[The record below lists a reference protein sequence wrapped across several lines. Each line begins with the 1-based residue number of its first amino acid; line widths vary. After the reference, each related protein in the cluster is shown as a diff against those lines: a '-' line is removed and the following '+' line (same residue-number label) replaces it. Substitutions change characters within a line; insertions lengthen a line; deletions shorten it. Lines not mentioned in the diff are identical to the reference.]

1 MSLMLLGT
9 KLGMTRVYRED
20 GVNVPVTVIQL
31 GPCTVTQIRTAEKDG
46 YSAVQIAFG
55 SIKPRNSTQ
64 AVIGH
69 DAKAGIEA
77 KRYHREF
84 RCSADDAAK
93 FSVGQTLTVKDL
105 EGQMFV
111 DVTGT
116 SKGKGFQG
124 TMKRHNFKG
133 MFASHGTERKHR
145 SPGSIGS
152 LCSNRGFG
160 GGLKKGKKM
169 SGHMG
174 AERVTIRSLDIVR
187 IDADQNLL
195 LVKGPVPGANRGM
208 VMVRRAT
215 RLYRSKANKV
225 AGKKPEWVSD
235 RGPGVGAA

>member
-152 LCSNRGFG
+152 L
-160 GGLKKGKKM
+160 
-169 SGHMG
+169 
-174 AERVTIRSLDIVR
+174 
-187 IDADQNLL
+187 
-195 LVKGPVPGANRGM
+195 
-208 VMVRRAT
+208 
-215 RLYRSKANKV
+215 
-225 AGKKPEWVSD
+225 
-235 RGPGVGAA
+235 

>member
-31 GPCTVTQIRTAEKDG
+31 GPCTVTQIRTGEKDG

-225 AGKKPEWVSD
+225 AGKKPE
-235 RGPGVGAA
+235 